1 MSLEGKKIGFA
12 LTGSHCTIPEVLPE
26 VKRIVDS
33 GADVTAIISDA
44 VANTD
49 TRFGKAADV
58 RKFLEDATG
67 KPVIDSIVNAEPIG
81 PKKMFDCL
89 IIAPCTG
96 NTLSKISKGIID
108 STGTMAAK
116 AHMRNARPVVIAVS
130 TNDGLGINATN
141 IGALLPIKNVYF
153 VPFGQDNP
161 TRKPNSLVARMNEI
175 ENTVVEAM
183 LGNQNQPIL
192 VEKWRDT
199 EVNS

>member
-67 KPVIDSIVNAEPIG
+67 KR
-81 PKKMFDCL
+81 
-89 IIAPCTG
+89 
-96 NTLSKISKGIID
+96 IID
-108 STGTMAAK
+108 STVTMAAK

>member
-1 MSLEGKKIGFA
+1 
-12 LTGSHCTIPEVLPE
+12 
-26 VKRIVDS
+26 
-33 GADVTAIISDA
+33 
-44 VANTD
+44 
-49 TRFGKAADV
+49 
-58 RKFLEDATG
+58 
-67 KPVIDSIVNAEPIG
+67 
-81 PKKMFDCL
+81 
-89 IIAPCTG
+89 
-96 NTLSKISKGIID
+96 
-108 STGTMAAK
+108 
-116 AHMRNARPVVIAVS
+116 MRNARPVVIAVS